1 MPLININ
8 LIAGK
13 PESYLKKL
21 GDCIHQTLIETWG
34 IPDDDRFHII
44 HEHKKQHF
52 QINKVMW
59 GTNRTDDLILLHIV
73 SSPRTKHMK
82 TSFYK
87 KLSERLA
94 QAINLSGD
102 DLFIN
107 IVTSQPEDWSFA
119 NGATQLLNG

>member
-8 LIAGK
+8 LIEGK
-13 PESYLKKL
+13 PEAYLKKL
-21 GDCIHQTLIETWG
+21 GDIIHKTLIETWG
-34 IPDDDRFHII
+34 IPIDDRFHII

-52 QINKVMW
+52 QIDKIMW

-73 SSPRTKHMK
+73 SSPRTKDMK
-82 TSFYK
+82 LNFYK
-87 KLSERLA
+87 KLAAALA
-94 QAINLSGD
+94 QEINLGGD

-119 NGATQLLNG
+119 NGEAQLLQD

>member
-8 LIAGK
+8 LIEGK

-21 GDCIHQTLIETWG
+21 GDIIHQTLIETWG
-34 IPDDDRFHII
+34 IPIDDRFHII

-52 QINKVMW
+52 QIDKIMW

-73 SSPRTKHMK
+73 SSPRTKDMK
-82 TSFYK
+82 LNFYK
-87 KLSERLA
+87 KLAAALA
-94 QAINLSGD
+94 QEINLGGD

-119 NGATQLLNG
+119 NGEAQLLQD